1 MTTIQAHLVGHMAL
15 IDRGDLD
22 RLLELA
28 RRSEEV
34 RLETA
39 EDDLPTITQMRLAE
53 QGGAFDFWKEPA
65 EDIYSLQDGEP
76 I

>member
-1 MTTIQAHLVGHMAL
+1 LTTIQAHLVGHMAL